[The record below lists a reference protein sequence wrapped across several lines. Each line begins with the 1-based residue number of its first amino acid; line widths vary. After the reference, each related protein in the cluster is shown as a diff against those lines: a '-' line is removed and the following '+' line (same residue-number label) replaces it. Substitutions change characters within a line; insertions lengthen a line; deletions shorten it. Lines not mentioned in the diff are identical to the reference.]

1 MTIEVASQASR
12 GAEPSP
18 ASLHAA
24 CRGDGSER
32 EQGLARYGLAGFALF
47 AAWLQSF
54 FQVPEANGM
63 PARAERQDHAPAF
76 AADEGS
82 EGPDRAQAAATD
94 GPAPGLA
101 RDGQPAAPLRPMRE
115 LHRTPDADTG
125 SDLPAIPQ
133 VAVGGAPDLPPLA
146 AASHLAAQAAPAPL
160 TGQGAA
166 IRPADKSTGTPQTTS
181 KDPDPPAPAEP
192 RPARDLTEVPLD
204 AAVPELLFSLE
215 AHLQGLAGLEV
226 SQISDLAVGD
236 ILREV
241 PRAQIDKLIALAGDQ
256 PTGLIAR
263 IIAQLE
269 TPAARAQDA
278 GHTAGLYPDA
288 SSGAWAAAEPG
299 FPDALFDTGFPVSVL
314 T

>member
-24 CRGDGSER
+24 CRGDGGER
-32 EQGLARYGLAGFALF
+32 EPGLARYGLAGFALF

-54 FQVPEANGM
+54 FQVPEANSM
-63 PARAERQDHAPAF
+63 PAPAHRQDRSPVF
-76 AADEGS
+76 AAEETG
-82 EGPDRAQAAATD
+82 EGPDTAQAASTA
-94 GPAPGLA
+94 GPGPGAA
-101 RDGQPAAPLRPMRE
+101 RDGQPAAPLRPMRDT
-115 LHRTPDADTG
+115 HRTPDTDTG
-125 SDLPAIPQ
+125 PDLPAIPQ
-133 VAVGGAPDLPPLA
+133 AAIGGAPDLPPLA
-146 AASHLAAQAAPAPL
+146 AHADMAAQAAAAPIPV
-160 TGQGAA
+160 QGATT
-166 IRPADKSTGTPQTTS
+166 RPSEKPAGTPQPAT

-204 AAVPELLFSLE
+204 AAVPELLLSLE
-215 AHLQGLAGLEV
+215 THLQGLAGLEV

-263 IIAQLE
+263 LIAQLE
-269 TPAARAQDA
+269 TPAARAQAA
-278 GHTAGLYPDA
+278 GHTAGLDA
-288 SSGAWAAAEPG
+288 DGSSGAWATADPG
-299 FPDALFDTGFPVSVL
+299 FPDALFDAGFPVSVL